1 MEEDVRFLDDR
12 VGGWAEKNGLIDAV
26 RYFPLLLKAN
36 TRALYDKGPLEGR
49 PNCQNLPFK
58 MEGREGSIEGGTE
71 GRRDGGTEGRRDGG
85 TEGRRGG
92 GTASV
97 LQRIPPYT
105 EEMLNP
111 SVFPPFLAIFDPFPP
126 FFVNFWPFVGHF

>member
-1 MEEDVRFLDDR
+1 MSAPGPGGSKAFLMEEDVRFLDDR

-26 RYFPLLLKAN
+26 RYFPLLFKAN

-71 GRRDGGTEGRRDGG
+71 GRRDRGTEGRRDCLRF
-85 TEGRRGG
+85 TEDSSVYRRN
-92 GTASV
+92 AKSF
-97 LQRIPPYT
+97 RI
-105 EEMLNP
+105 P
-111 SVFPPFLAIFDPFPP
+111 SVF
-126 FFVNFWPFVGHF
+126 GHF